1 MIRKDKYNVYM
12 TLTNGKECWWQGLA
26 LSGAEALDK
35 AWEYALSEP
44 SYKSKPLTWE
54 IEIA

>member
-1 MIRKDKYNVYM
+1 M